1 VHGRSQRWYKGG
13 VLIRFGFGFGFG
25 SGLVEW
31 GVRERESPLS
41 ETLGGGSGGG
51 GGRGFSLGGL
61 LVGLVR

>member
-1 VHGRSQRWYKGG
+1 M
-13 VLIRFGFGFGFG
+13 IRFGFGFG

>member
-13 VLIRFGFGFGFG
+13 VLIRFGFGFG

-51 GGRGFSLGGL
+51 GRGFSLGGL

>member
-1 VHGRSQRWYKGG
+1 MHGRSQRWYKGG
-13 VLIRFGFGFGFG
+13 VLIRFG

>member
-1 VHGRSQRWYKGG
+1 
-13 VLIRFGFGFGFG
+13 
-25 SGLVEW
+25 
-31 GVRERESPLS
+31 LS